1 MMKKIRRMMSM
12 SKKAYIY
19 YNLAEVVSLEDA
31 SIEPNSSLHPIVF
44 TTIMTNYGLAMEDS
58 STAMQTILNQ
68 LIRMVYDR
76 FYYFEVFRRPLP
88 YPYYQ
93 DANAPSSDERKE
105 IFRNFLQLF
114 DVTAPRYVPLLQ
126 QYNANKTDPIGK
138 ISSSSVGKTRFND
151 TPQDSGD
158 FDDDSHTTHIT
169 QSEATTETD
178 SGSIMERLDALYKNW
193 RSILRDWTNE
203 FRGLFYGE
211 EGGL

>member
-1 MMKKIRRMMSM
+1 M
-12 SKKAYIY
+12 SKKAYMY

-31 SIEPNSSLHPIVF
+31 TIEPNSSLHPIVF
-44 TTIMTNYGLAMEDS
+44 TTIMTTYGLNMEEP

-76 FYYFEVFRRPLP
+76 FYYFEVFRRELP

-93 DANAPSSDERKE
+93 SAQAPSSDERKE
-105 IFRNFLQLF
+105 IFRSFLQLF
-114 DVTAPRYVPLLQ
+114 DITAPRYVPLLQ
-126 QYNANKTDPIGK
+126 QYNLNKADPIAK
-138 ISSSSVGKTRFND
+138 ISSSSTGKTRFND

-158 FDDDSHTTHIT
+158 FDDDSHTSHIT
-169 QSEATTETD
+169 QTEASTETD
-178 SGSIMERLDALYKNW
+178 TGSIMERLDALYKNW

-211 EGGL
+211 KGGF